1 MIDEMTVEGVTLKVT
16 ILLAVQLQTLP
27 NQRKLKAIGIRKK

>member
-16 ILLAVQLQTLP
+16 ILLAVRLDRIL
-27 NQRKLKAIGIRKK
+27 NQFKPDED